1 MKFIKENH
9 HGITTVLAFALIPLS
24 GFATDIYIPSLP
36 AMATDLN
43 VSNAAVQ
50 LSLLIFM
57 ISSGSSQW
65 FVGSLLDSFGR
76 YRLGIA
82 ALLVFTFASFSI
94 AMSHNINVIYAMR
107 VIQGICVSLIVVG
120 KRAYFMDIYSGEK
133 LKHYTSLFSIIWATA
148 PIAAPFLGGYLQA
161 AFGWSSNFYFLGVA
175 TLILLAL
182 ELKYGGESLK
192 NFHPFKM
199 EPILKV
205 YGSMIKTPDFSLGL
219 VILALCYGMV
229 IVHGMTSP
237 FIIEHVFH
245 HSAVVTGYCSLLSG
259 LSIMIGG
266 IISKSLINRPFTKK
280 IVAALTLQALAIIGM
295 MITSGFGSN
304 LYTLMAFTIVIHM
317 VGGFVFNNLFAYCLG
332 RFSKNAGIAS
342 GITGGSMYVLTSI
355 FSYGIGSLLTIK
367 TQALLAEAYL
377 VMALMLAIIFT
388 LFTRAREAHHRTLL
402 ATQQ

>member
-57 ISSGSSQW
+57 VSSGSSQW

-82 ALLVFTFASFSI
+82 ALLVFAFASFAI
-94 AMSHNINVIYAMR
+94 AMSHNINIIYVMR

-133 LKHYTSLFSIIWATA
+133 LKHYTSMFSIIWATA

-161 AFGWSSNFYFLGVA
+161 AFGWSSNFYFLGIA
-175 TLILLAL
+175 TLILLVL

-192 NFHPFKM
+192 HFHPFKM

-205 YGSMIKTPDFSLGL
+205 YGSMIKTSDFSLGL

-280 IVAALTLQALAIIGM
+280 IVAALTIQAVAIIGM
-295 MITSGFGSN
+295 MISSGLGSN

-317 VGGFVFNNLFAYCLG
+317 VSGFVFNNLFAYCLG

-367 TQALLAEAYL
+367 TQTLLAEAYL
-377 VMALMLAIIFT
+377 VMALVLAIIFT

-402 ATQQ
+402 AIQQ